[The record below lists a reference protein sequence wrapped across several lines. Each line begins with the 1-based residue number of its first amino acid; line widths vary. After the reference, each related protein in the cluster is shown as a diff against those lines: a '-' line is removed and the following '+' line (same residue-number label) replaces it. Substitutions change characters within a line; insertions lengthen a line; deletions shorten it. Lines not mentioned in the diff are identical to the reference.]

1 MKIPVSPIKTENP
14 VTEIKAENPVKHIR
28 PENLV
33 RPINRQNL
41 VRPVKRST
49 DRHPIYGRP
58 KPSPSDA
65 WMIVLGLIF
74 WPITLSLLVLKN
86 ASANRFRP

>member
-1 MKIPVSPIKTENP
+1 MGSVNENP
-14 VTEIKAENPVKHIR
+14 VREIKAENPVRDIR

-41 VRPVKRST
+41 VRPVKRPT
-49 DRHPIYGRP
+49 GRHPIYGRP

-65 WMIVLGLIF
+65 GIVILGLIF
-74 WPITLSLLVLKN
+74 WPVALALMVLKN
-86 ASANRFRP
+86 SSANRFRP